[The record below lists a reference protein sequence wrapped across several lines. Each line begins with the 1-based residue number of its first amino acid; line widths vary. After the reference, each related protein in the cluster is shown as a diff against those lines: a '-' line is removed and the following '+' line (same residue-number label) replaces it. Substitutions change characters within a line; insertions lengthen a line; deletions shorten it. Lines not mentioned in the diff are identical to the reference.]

1 MDISS
6 KVLINVMSA
15 DILSSDVDIA
25 FFAWRVLSKKK
36 IVVNCFPKNI
46 WYLHAHFRIAICI
59 HTHNLYPQTFSLQ
72 STKIFFITEL
82 AS

>member
-1 MDISS
+1 MC
-6 KVLINVMSA
+6 A
-15 DILSSDVDIA
+15 DIFSSDVDID

-36 IVVNCFPKNI
+36 IVVNYFPKNI

-72 STKIFFITEL
+72 STKKNFHNRISNLMRFC
-82 AS
+82 